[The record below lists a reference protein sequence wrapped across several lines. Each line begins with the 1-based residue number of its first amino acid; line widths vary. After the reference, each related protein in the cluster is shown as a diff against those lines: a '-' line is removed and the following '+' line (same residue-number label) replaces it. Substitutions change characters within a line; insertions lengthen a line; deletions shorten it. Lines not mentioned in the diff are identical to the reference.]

1 MLGKSRALGPP
12 HTAAS
17 TYVHQPKSRDVGVR
31 ARMRRMRTYIRVRA
45 RHPARPVCGNRLCGQ
60 VGVCGYI

>member
-45 RHPARPVCGNRLCGQ
+45 R
-60 VGVCGYI
+60 